1 MYNKSSGKALSTSH
15 QEKDKPE
22 EKKQQRNQVLT
33 TSLGES
39 ILQSTEE
46 GNARWPVK
54 ASPVKTRETVPSFQI
69 AVPVKNFTYCH
80 HLSDTHHEAK
90 LNTKNKI
97 FHSQDMFKI
106 NFKKAYKREI
116 PLKSQE

>member
-69 AVPVKNFTYCH
+69 AVPVKN
-80 HLSDTHHEAK
+80 AK
-90 LNTKNKI
+90 
-97 FHSQDMFKI
+97 
-106 NFKKAYKREI
+106 KKPCTTGDNISHIATISVTPIMK
-116 PLKSQE
+116 QN